1 MTEQART
8 VTFSYHV
15 NLDERGVFYADVRNS
30 SGRTV
35 FEIKIDSD
43 GGDEWDSWEDNIFTD
58 GFMRHKKDIDG
69 LKEYLVDIG
78 VMNAKQRLVMTD
90 GGDRVVRQA
99 SHRVRKACAEK
110 AMQSDDESVRGM
122 ASFYVN
128 TVKP

>member
-1 MTEQART
+1 MAADNRERKGADMTEQART

-30 SGRTV
+30 SERTV

-58 GFMRHKKDIDG
+58 GFMRHKEDIDG
-69 LKEYLVDIG
+69 LKGYLVDIG

-90 GGDRVVRQA
+90 GGDRVVR
-99 SHRVRKACAEK
+99 
-110 AMQSDDESVRGM
+110 
-122 ASFYVN
+122 
-128 TVKP
+128 